1 MVRGGEA
8 GSPGGPGGRPTASG
22 KTNPSP
28 GRGGPGAVPPQ
39 VAKPT
44 PAPVGGVRGAVP
56 PQVAKPTPAPVG
68 GSGGSSHRKWQ
79 NQPQPQS
86 GGSGGAS
93 HRKLQNQPQP
103 RSWGSGGSSPRI
115 DTAAPRRSW
124 RIQQAWEGGPDTLRT
139 GVRPV
144 GNELAELRCL
154 LGARALPGS
163 NPPPAGP
170 DRCPFPVLRLALRRG
185 HAESPAARSLAWVA
199 SIVPA
204 SQPGAG
210 LRSNLPL
217 ISAMS
222 TPVMMI
228 DSPGDSPSPGD
239 TIDPPRR
246 VRQSAL
252 FIRPERRFQREDRR

>member
-8 GSPGGPGGRPTASG
+8 GTPEGPGGRPTASG

-28 GRGGPGAVPPQ
+28 GRGGPGVGPPQVAKSTPAPVVGIRGAVPPQ

-44 PAPVGGVRGAVP
+44 PAPVGGVRGVVP

-68 GSGGSSHRKWQ
+68 GVRGVVP
-79 NQPQPQS
+79 PQVAKPT
-86 GGSGGAS
+86 
-93 HRKLQNQPQP
+93 P
-103 RSWGSGGSSPRI
+103 
-115 DTAAPRRSW
+115 AP
-124 RIQQAWEGGPDTLRT
+124 IV
-139 GVRPV
+139 GVRGVVPPDRYC
-144 GNELAELRCL
+144 GPTAQLANPASMGRRP
-154 LGARALPGS
+154 GHPSDRSPSRRQRARGTPLSTGRPGPS
-163 NPPPAGP
+163 WVQPPAGP